1 MNNLVLTGFDLAYT
15 SPYIYD
21 FETATEVA
29 NLWSRG
35 ISITGKPLVGWKTRY
50 FTTVKDPQS
59 NNWGV
64 TDKYDPKIH
73 KEVLDFDITVGG
85 THGI

>member
-1 MNNLVLTGFDLAYT
+1 MNNLVLTGVDLVYT

-50 FTTVKDPQS
+50 FTTVRNELSGQ
-59 NNWGV
+59 WAV
-64 TDKYDPKIH
+64 TDRYDYKVN
-73 KEVLDFDITVGG
+73 KEIEAFNIGKS
-85 THGI
+85 HGI